1 MIHFDGPLSLGIFI
15 VEILGCISFATS
27 GAITAIRKKADY
39 VGVIVLT
46 LIEIFGGGLLRDL
59 ILNQGVPHIF
69 YDPEYLFLALLSI
82 IIASIWFIIAY
93 FRRSAGIIDRHR
105 HDKWIYIV
113 DAIGVSVF
121 CIAGCQFANNVIV
134 EGITIEGKYTLCICS
149 GVITGVC
156 GGMCRD
162 VFVGEIPMVF
172 KKHFYMIPCLLG
184 CLIYVVMAFNGCND
198 FIAMIVGVLTIITL
212 RTLATIYKWNL
223 PSAKGYDELISLR
236 NDKVQDNNK

>member
-1 MIHFDGPLSLGIFI
+1 MIHFDGPLSIVIFI

-39 VGVIVLT
+39 VGVVVLT

-69 YDPEYLFLALLSI
+69 YDLEYLFLALLSI

-93 FRRSAGIIDRHR
+93 FRKSATIIDKHR

-121 CIAGCQFANNVIV
+121 CISGCQFANNIV
-134 EGITIEGKYTLCICS
+134 VDNITLQGKYTLCICS

-172 KKHFYMIPCLLG
+172 RKHFYMIPCLLG
-184 CLIYVVMAFNGCND
+184 CTLYTIMVLNGCND
-198 FIAMIVGVLTIITL
+198 FISLIFGVLTIIIL
-212 RTLATIYKWNL
+212 RTLATIFKWNL
-223 PSAKGYDELISLR
+223 PSARGYDELFVKRESQS
-236 NDKVQDNNK
+236 NDINK